1 MVKFQDALAYPPR
14 MMNAD
19 RTAAYVDLSKTK
31 FLDGVDSGT
40 WPPAKDVGGMPR
52 WDRLELDAA
61 NDTAQSRGHW
71 LADTGTGIAAAEYI
85 GQRRGQ
91 EEGNQNPGDEE
102 IKEHGVVSLRSP
114 IFKYEAEDR

>member
-1 MVKFQDALAYPPR
+1 MPIARPPTSICPKRSSWMVSTAGHGHRPR
-14 MMNAD
+14 TSAGCPAG
-19 RTAAYVDLSKTK
+19 TGLSSTQPTTRPNR
-31 FLDGVDSGT
+31 V
-40 WPPAKDVGGMPR
+40 AR
-52 WDRLELDAA
+52 
-61 NDTAQSRGHW
+61 

-102 IKEHGVVSLRSP
+102 IKEHGVFSLRSP

>member
-19 RTAAYVDLSKTK
+19 RSAAYVEKRSSWMVSTTGHGHL
-31 FLDGVDSGT
+31 
-40 WPPAKDVGGMPR
+40 AKDVDGMPR

-102 IKEHGVVSLRSP
+102 IKEHGVFSLRSP

>member
-1 MVKFQDALAYPPR
+1 MPIARPP
-14 MMNAD
+14 
-19 RTAAYVDLSKTK
+19 TLICPKTK
-31 FLDGVDSGT
+31 FLDGVDNGT
-40 WPPAKDVGGMPR
+40 WPPAKDVDGMPR
-52 WDRLELDAA
+52 WGRLELDVA

-114 IFKYEAEDR
+114 IFK